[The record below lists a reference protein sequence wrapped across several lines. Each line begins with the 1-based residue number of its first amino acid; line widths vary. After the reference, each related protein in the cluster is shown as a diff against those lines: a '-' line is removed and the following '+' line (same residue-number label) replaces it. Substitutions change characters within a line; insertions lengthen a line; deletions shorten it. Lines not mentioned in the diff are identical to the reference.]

1 VDVLAVASVIVAGV
15 AAASTGINAFY
26 NTRRTARTAKRAGP
40 SSEQRAADG
49 YLKILSLVEQEAQ
62 WLDSRVHNL
71 GLDQKELEYGIVSFM
86 QIPKPAV
93 TDRAT
98 AAALIAAV
106 ASEPVPVSHVAYEMA
121 VPAQNGVRSDQAVA
135 PKCSGQPPDQG
146 GEHGTIRPVQAWSR
160 VGAAEHRDFMP
171 QDEQL
176 DVLGGGRPAHQQDQS
191 EHPLEDQIEQAQRH
205 GGDHANR
212 KTVDHPWSVTADRV
226 LEPHRV
232 TQQAR
237 NLLIDLGDEPTS
249 SGS

>member
-1 VDVLAVASVIVAGV
+1 MDVLAVASVIVAGV

-26 NTRRTARTAKRAGP
+26 NTRRTARTAKEGRA
-40 SSEQRAADG
+40 EQRAADG

-146 GEHGTIRPVQAWSR
+146 GEHGTVRPVQAWSR

-191 EHPLEDQIEQAQRH
+191 EHPLEDQIEQRSDTA
-205 GGDHANR
+205 AIMPNR
-212 KTVDHPWSVTADRV
+212 QDRRSSLVSTADRV